1 MRHVL
6 LSLFLFV
13 SLSAAAQCSKDTEC
27 KGNRICDK
35 GVCTAPSP
43 NQPQSVNASTV
54 AVKDNAW
61 SDEVANVVAS
71 ALQDQL
77 TCASRPEPGKAL
89 RALRTREAIGPKPI
103 VSVDGMNIFA
113 VTKPISVFG
122 FKALQVTGWEESND
136 KSLFWRGP
144 GTAPPLN
151 FQVVVAGELAIVKGK
166 VEKMVDKR
174 ASFAKASYSKYAG
187 PATEITCYGN

>member
-1 MRHVL
+1 MRHFL

-13 SLSAAAQCSKDTEC
+13 YLDAAAQCSKDIEC
-27 KGNRICDK
+27 KGERICDK

-43 NQPQSVNASTV
+43 NQSQSVKPSTA
-54 AVKDNAW
+54 AVKDAW
-61 SDEVANVVAS
+61 SGEVANAVGS

-77 TCASRPEPGKAL
+77 ACASRPEPGKAL
-89 RALRTREAIGPKPI
+89 RALRTRDVIGPKPI

-151 FQVVVAGELAIVKGK
+151 FQVVVAGELATVKGK
-166 VEKMVDKR
+166 VEKMVGNR
-174 ASFAKASYSKYAG
+174 TSFAKASYSKYAG